1 MGNRKDLNNKKT
13 VEQQNDL
20 QVNSVDENSQVVKTA
35 TEAPVSKTESS
46 TSVADANKA
55 TANAGST
62 TNDAVNTTASEAE
75 NNEVGTENSAASEQT
90 EKKKIVARKDMTW
103 RQWTWHEMKRNKI
116 AYVMIAPF
124 MFVFILFT
132 CFPVVLSLALS
143 FTSFNMLE
151 LNWDMFIGISNYT
164 RLFFEDDIFLL
175 ACKNTLVFAMITGP
189 VSYILSFLVAWFINE
204 LSPRVRALVTLIF
217 YAPSIAGSVYLIWAT
232 LFSDDAYGWVN
243 GVLLDL
249 GLIDSAILWFHD
261 ENYAMTLCIVVALWM
276 SLGTAFLSFIAGLQ
290 TINKSLFE
298 AAAVDGIKNRW
309 QELWFITLP
318 MMRPQLMFGAVMA
331 ITGSFGFGGVVT
343 ALCGFP
349 SVNYSCHTI
358 MHCLEDYGSTRW
370 EVGYASAI
378 AFVLFLIMIGANTL
392 VNKMLSK
399 VGQ

>member
-1 MGNRKDLNNKKT
+1 MEERKDINDTDVEVVDTTLEEDLHEDSIVETETEVKTET
-13 VEQQNDL
+13 VEE
-20 QVNSVDENSQVVKTA
+20 V
-35 TEAPVSKTESS
+35 TE
-46 TSVADANKA
+46 
-55 TANAGST
+55 
-62 TNDAVNTTASEAE
+62 
-75 NNEVGTENSAASEQT
+75 T
-90 EKKKIVARKDMTW
+90 EKVTLKDDTVAVKPKKKKAVSRKDMTLA
-103 RQWTWHEMKRNKI
+103 QWTWHEMKRNKI
-116 AYVMIAPF
+116 AYLMIAPF

-132 CFPVVLSLALS
+132 VFPVALSLVLS
-143 FTSFNMLE
+143 FTNFNMLE
-151 LNWDMFIGISNYT
+151 MNWDMFIGFSNYQ
-164 RLFFEDDIFLL
+164 RLFFQDDIFLL

-204 LSPRVRALVTLIF
+204 LSPKVRAIVTLIF
-217 YAPSIAGSVYLIWAT
+217 YAPSISGSVYLIWAT

-243 GVLLDL
+243 GTLLDL

-261 ENYAMTLCIVVALWM
+261 EKYAMTLCIVVALWM

-318 MMRPQLMFGAVMA
+318 MMKPQLMFGAVMA

-358 MHCLEDYGSTRW
+358 MHCLEDYGSQRW
-370 EVGYASAI
+370 EVGYASSI
-378 AFVLFLIMIGANTL
+378 AFVLFLIMIGANML